1 MIMMVY
7 SQGELGQPGLPGPT
21 GPIAVGIQGE
31 KVRATSLSKCYLIAF
46 VLTHMLRNW
55 NAVAPHIKIT
65 LESLLLLYREMK
77 DQEALQESEVFQ
89 EKVYLGPRFVKKPL
103 RCIFRLFGFTCL
115 L

>member
-1 MIMMVY
+1 
-7 SQGELGQPGLPGPT
+7 
-21 GPIAVGIQGE
+21 
-31 KVRATSLSKCYLIAF
+31 
-46 VLTHMLRNW
+46 MLRNW